1 MAKATAAV
9 EFMYDKQATI
19 KRYEEF
25 EKPSGAS
32 GMDWVPK
39 HVNVPCRISTLG
51 SSSLNNTDQEDAN
64 KIIYDEKLILSRI
77 YDIRAGDEVIVNE
90 VDDGVL
96 LSSVKYESTRKPF
109 VYVSHQEV
117 LLKFKGYA

>member
-1 MAKATAAV
+1 MAKAIAAV

-25 EKPSGAS
+25 EKPSGAT

-39 HVNVPCRISTLG
+39 HVNVPCRLSTVGG
-51 SSSLNNTDQEDAN
+51 STLNNTDQADAN
-64 KIIYDEKLILSRI
+64 KIIYDEKLILSSA
-77 YDIRAGDEVIVNE
+77 YEIRAGDEVIVSE
-90 VDDGVL
+90 VQDGVI
-96 LSSVKYESTRKPF
+96 LSSVKYESARKPF